1 MKTKAPKAGAAP
13 EAAKETPLMRQY
25 NAIKAK
31 HPGALLLFRVG
42 DFYETFG
49 EDAVATSAALSI
61 TLTKRGN
68 GSASETAL
76 AGFPHHALDTYLP
89 KLIRAGHRVAICD
102 QLEDPKLAVGVVKR
116 GVTELVTPGISLAD
130 AMLDAR
136 SARYLAAV
144 HLGGPQVGL
153 AFLDASTGEFLCAQ
167 GDAAFAQK
175 LMQSLAPAEV
185 LCAKPQRQA
194 LDELFGQVQAP
205 FYLDDWILQP
215 AFGYDL
221 LTRHF
226 ATQSLKGFGVENLPY
241 AIAAAGAVLHYLDT
255 TEHKQLSH
263 ITGLSRIDEAGHVWL
278 DRFTI
283 RNLEL
288 IEPQHEGGTALV
300 DVLDKTVAP
309 MGARLLRKW
318 LVLPL
323 TDTARIA
330 ERHTA
335 VAYFVEDAAATD
347 ALREHL
353 RAMGDLERLA
363 SKVAMRRISPRE
375 LAQLRRALQ
384 QVEPMQQ
391 LLAASQ
397 VHPLMA
403 LADRLNPCRV
413 LAQRI
418 ARTLADDAPVQVAQ
432 GGVIRPGVHPELDEL
447 RQMAFAG
454 KDYLAEVQRRE
465 AAQTGI
471 PSLKINYNKVFG
483 YYLEVT
489 HAHRDKVPADWIRKQ
504 TLVNAERYITP
515 ELKTYE
521 EKITTAEDRIGLLE
535 ARLWQELVEE
545 TATYVEVLQ
554 QNARLAAEADCLA
567 AFAEV
572 ARAYHYVRPQMV
584 PGRELTLTGAR
595 HPVIER
601 RLPPGEGYVPND
613 VHLDEAEQQIVLVT
627 GPNMSG
633 KSALLRQTALVV
645 LMAQAGSFVPCQAAT
660 IGWVDKVFTRV
671 GASDNLSRGES
682 TFMVEMTETASI
694 LHNLSDRS
702 LVLMDEIG
710 RGTST
715 YDGISIAWAIV
726 EYLHN
731 HPKARP
737 KTLFATHYHEL
748 SELAQT
754 LPRIKNF
761 NVSVREAQD
770 RVIFLRKLEPGSAAH
785 SFGIHVAQ
793 MAGIPLEVVSRADEV
808 LKHLEADRQHKG
820 VAARVRKVPKPV
832 QLAMFGSENPQA
844 ELAFQAL
851 QALDLNTMSPIQALL
866 KLAEL
871 QKMGKE

>member
-1 MKTKAPKAGAAP
+1 MKAKGTAEAGTT
-13 EAAKETPLMRQY
+13 KETPLQKQY

-31 HPGALLLFRVG
+31 YPGALLLFRVG

-49 EDAVATSAALSI
+49 EDAIAAAAALNI

-76 AGFPHHALDTYLP
+76 AGFPYHSLETYLP
-89 KLIRAGHRVAICD
+89 KLIKAGYRVAICD
-102 QLEDPKLAVGVVKR
+102 QLEDPKVAQGIVKR
-116 GVTELVTPGISLAD
+116 GVTELVTPGITLSDSILE
-130 AMLDAR
+130 AR
-136 SARYLAAV
+136 SSRYLAAV
-144 HLGGPQVGL
+144 HLGSGQVGL
-153 AFLDASTGEFLCAQ
+153 AFLDASTGEFFCAQ
-167 GDAAFAQK
+167 GDPAFAQK

-185 LCAKPQRQA
+185 LCAKPYRQM
-194 LDELFGQVQAP
+194 LDETFGQVQAP
-205 FYLDDWILQP
+205 FYLDDWIFQP
-215 AFGYDL
+215 DFGYDL

-226 ATQSLKGFGVENLPY
+226 QTQSLKGFGIENLPY
-241 AIAAAGAVLHYLDT
+241 SVSAAGAVLHYLES
-255 TEHKQLSH
+255 TEHRQLSH

-278 DRFTI
+278 DRFTV

-288 IEPQHEGGTALV
+288 VEPQQEGGTPLV
-300 DVLDKTVAP
+300 DVLDKTVSP

-323 TDTARIA
+323 TDLSRIN
-330 ERHTA
+330 ERHET
-335 VAYFVEDAAATD
+335 VAYFLGEGTLSEAA
-347 ALREHL
+347 REHL

-363 SKVAMRRISPRE
+363 AKVAVRRIGPRE
-375 LAQLRRALQ
+375 LAQLRRALLQ
-384 QVEPMQQ
+384 IEPLQQ
-391 LLAASQ
+391 LLGASALP
-397 VHPLMA
+397 PLQR

-413 LAQRI
+413 LVNRI
-418 ARTLADDAPVQVAQ
+418 ATSLADDVPAQVVQ
-432 GGVIRPGVHPELDEL
+432 GGVIRTGVSEELDEL
-447 RQMAFAG
+447 RRMAYSG
-454 KDYLAEVQRRE
+454 KDYLLDLQRRE
-465 AAQTGI
+465 ASETGI

-489 HAHRDKVPADWIRKQ
+489 HAHRDKVPQTWIRKQ

-515 ELKTYE
+515 ELKEYE
-521 EKITTAEDRIGLLE
+521 EKIVSAEDRIAVLE

-545 TATYVEVLQ
+545 TAGYVDVLQ
-554 QNARLAAEADCLA
+554 QNARIAAEVDCLA

-572 ARAYHYVRPQMV
+572 ARAYDYVRPEMS
-584 PGRELTLTGAR
+584 PNRELTLKAAR

-601 RLPPGEGYVPND
+601 RLPPGEAYVPND
-613 VHLDEAEQQIVLVT
+613 VHLDDVEQQVIMIT

-633 KSALLRQTALVV
+633 KSALLRQTALIV
-645 LMAQAGSFVPCQAAT
+645 LMAQAGCFVPAKKAV
-660 IGWVDKVFTRV
+660 IGVVDKVFTRV

-726 EYLHN
+726 EFLHN
-731 HPKARP
+731 HPKHRP

-754 LPRIKNF
+754 LPRVKNF

-770 RVIFLRKLEPGSAAH
+770 RVIFLRKLEPGPAAH

-808 LKHLEADRQHKG
+808 LKHLETDRHQKG
-820 VAARVRKVPKPV
+820 IATRVRKVPKPV
-832 QLAMFGSENPQA
+832 QLAMFGSENPEA
-844 ELAFQAL
+844 ELVFKAIQD
-851 QALDLNTMSPIQALL
+851 LDLNTLSPIQALL

-871 QKMGKE
+871 QRVGKTS